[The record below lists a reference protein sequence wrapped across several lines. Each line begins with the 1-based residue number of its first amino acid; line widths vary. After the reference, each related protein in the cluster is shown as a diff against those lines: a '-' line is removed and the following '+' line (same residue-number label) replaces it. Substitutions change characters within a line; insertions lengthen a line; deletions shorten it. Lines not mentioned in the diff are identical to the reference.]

1 MKTRIIDS
9 GDLKADFFRCDL
21 PRKDLIITFTERTHR
36 DLEGLGFGTSFLLK
50 RNYDVLAIKTNR
62 DMWYSNL
69 TEDHVQAIIGF
80 LSSTTHDCTQRIT
93 YGSSMGAYAAIRFAG
108 AFGAS
113 RAIAVSPIFD
123 ITLDW
128 ESRWKDDIPNLSSGP
143 MMQACLLEAKTNYFF
158 VYDPHSPDSR
168 HVSEY
173 KEIIPA
179 EYLHLFRTPYSGHP
193 SGPFLRD
200 TGILSELIYGVIS
213 SGEFPQLQAKMKSL
227 RKNSRDYLFWIAN
240 KALVRRKYNWALSF
254 NQQALYADP
263 MNAEFHIQRAR
274 ILHAAGDDTSAV
286 DHSAQAVMLNPA
298 NPYMLEYLNIL
309 RKRLAEKTTH
319 NAMPQ

>member
-36 DLEGLGFGTSFLLK
+36 DLEGPGFGTSFLLK
-50 RNYDVLAIKTNR
+50 RNCDVLAIKTNR
-62 DMWYSNL
+62 DIWYSNL
-69 TEDHVQAIIGF
+69 TEDHIQAISSF
-80 LSSTTHDCTQRIT
+80 LSTIGYCYTEYIT

-113 RAIAVSPIFD
+113 KAIAISPIFD

-128 ESRWKDDIPNLSSGP
+128 ESRWNDDIPHLRSRS
-143 MMQACLLEAKTNYFF
+143 MMHDYFLGDKIDYFF

-173 KEIIPA
+173 KKIIPA
-179 EYLHLFRTPYSGHP
+179 EYLHLFCTPYSGHP

-213 SGEFPQLQAKMKSL
+213 TGEFPQLKAKMSSF
-227 RKNSRDYLFWIAN
+227 RKKSRDYLFWLAN
-240 KALVRRKYNWALSF
+240 KALVRKKYNWALSL
-254 NQQALYADP
+254 NQQALCADP
-263 MNAEFHIQRAR
+263 KNAEFHIQRAR
-274 ILHAAGDDTSAV
+274 ILHAAGDDTSAA
-286 DHSAQAVMLNPA
+286 DHAAQAVMLNPA
-298 NPYMLEYLNIL
+298 NPYMLGYRDIL
-309 RKRLAEKTTH
+309 LKRLAEKTAN
-319 NAMPQ
+319 NAVSQ